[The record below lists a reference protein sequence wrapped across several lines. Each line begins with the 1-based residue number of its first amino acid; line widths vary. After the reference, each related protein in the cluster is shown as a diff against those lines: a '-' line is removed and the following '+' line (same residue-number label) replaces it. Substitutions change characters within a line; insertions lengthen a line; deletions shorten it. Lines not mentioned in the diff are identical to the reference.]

1 MLCQLLRVNGDAV
14 LFSNVE
20 HVENNDYGY
29 TEFAELLRQDQSAL
43 KVAGI
48 NEVDDQLCLIV
59 RQEVAGDLFI
69 DALIFLL

>member
-1 MLCQLLRVNGDAV
+1 MRVNGDTV

-20 HVENNDYGY
+20 HVEHNDYGY
-29 TEFAELLRQDQSAL
+29 TEFVELLRQDQSAL